1 MLQSM
6 GLQRVGHDLAT
17 EQQQQHY
24 LNKIDCDELKIC
36 TINPRELQTFTVYE
50 LAKDIAWNSEISQS
64 KRRQKKRRNSLQHMC
79 VARIL
84 S

>member
-17 EQQQQHY
+17 EQQQHY

-36 TINPRELQTFTVYE
+36 TINPGQLQTFTVYE

-64 KRRQKKRRNSLQHMC
+64 KRRQKKE
-79 VARIL
+79 AKKK
-84 S
+84 